1 MWLTFQVDIH
11 INNFE
16 RVDPAM
22 AYATR
27 TNRKRRSTKYT
38 EDKPKHVSRNYHVT
52 PQTAYNVAKLAMMMK
67 TSEGRVIDKLV
78 RNCMVSE
85 ETFNEL
91 KNSKK

>member
-1 MWLTFQVDIH
+1 
-11 INNFE
+11 
-16 RVDPAM
+16 M

-52 PQTAYNVAKLAMMMK
+52 PQTAYNVTKLAMMMN

-85 ETFNEL
+85 DTLNKIREE
-91 KNSKK
+91 KK